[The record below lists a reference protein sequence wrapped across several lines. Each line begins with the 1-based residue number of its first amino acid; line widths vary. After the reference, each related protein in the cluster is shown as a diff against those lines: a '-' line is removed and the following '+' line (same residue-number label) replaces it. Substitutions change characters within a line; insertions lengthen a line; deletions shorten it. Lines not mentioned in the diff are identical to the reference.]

1 MVSVS
6 VHYLFYQPMNEKIK
20 TWTLRFPAKES
31 LNIGE
36 AFVRLANL
44 LQYDVKAKYRLISR
58 KFFGHEVLSA
68 ECSINQP
75 KATRV
80 YIRSINQSNRYISVQ
95 LLYLFCSH
103 VFISR
108 SYENRSINS

>member
-1 MVSVS
+1 MASPFSRQRKPKYGDGQSMFDWSIV
-6 VHYLFYQPMNEKIK
+6 
-20 TWTLRFPAKES
+20 
-31 LNIGE
+31 
-36 AFVRLANL
+36 
-44 LQYDVKAKYRLISR
+44 LQYDVNAKYRLISR

-68 ECSINQP
+68 ERSINQP

-95 LLYLFCSH
+95 LLFLSCSH